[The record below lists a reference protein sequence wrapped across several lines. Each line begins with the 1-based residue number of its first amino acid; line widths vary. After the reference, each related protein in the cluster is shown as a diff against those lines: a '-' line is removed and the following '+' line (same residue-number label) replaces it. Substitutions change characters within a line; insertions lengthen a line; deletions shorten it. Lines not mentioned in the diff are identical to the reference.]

1 MTLRIKAS
9 ILIVIILTVSL
20 AISGYYYLA
29 YFEKSLRNSIYK
41 GLDSVSSTASREISN
56 FLMDGLKEAEAVA
69 EALPNIAIEQQNSER
84 IDAILKSYFSIFPK
98 FANGMFVLDES
109 GNLWADYPFHSE
121 VRGKSFAFRQY
132 FQKTMAEQK
141 GIIGTPYQSARTGKP
156 VLTFTA
162 VLRDTS
168 GRIAGML
175 GCSVELTSPDALEG
189 IRLTKIGQTGYTYV
203 YDKDRLMILHPNE
216 DRILKNDVPV
226 GTNKLF
232 DAAIEGFQGTGETV
246 NSRGIPML
254 ISMKH
259 IPHTNWIVGAQQPK
273 SEAFAP
279 IESAKTRIV
288 WGILLVAAAS
298 AFVGALLMRGI
309 TKPLITLQKAIKA
322 VGNTGESDNGVLVGG
337 GFKAELEAI
346 KEGGEIGNLKTA
358 FLSMSERLDSAMR
371 TLHKLADDW
380 EKTFDSVIDVIFLLD
395 KENKIVRLNR
405 AAKDLLN
412 KPYQELID
420 KPISGLLSIPP
431 EKIWLASGTNDEK
444 DKSFNLSITDRQIYE
459 IYCNSLADEKK
470 AIIGTVLVGRDI
482 TSRLEANKERLRL
495 EEKLQKARKMEA
507 IGTLAGGVAHD
518 LNNILSG
525 IVSYPELLLMQLPK
539 DSPLVEPLETIFQ
552 SGKRATAI
560 VQDLLT
566 LARRGAATLSVLNIN
581 PIVDDYLKSPEFRK
595 LKSFHPR
602 VQIATRLAQDLLN
615 IEGSSVHLSKMLM
628 NLVSNAA
635 EAMPRGGSIQI
646 ATENKYLDT
655 KISGHEDIT
664 EGDYVVLTVSDN
676 GLGIAPG
683 DIDRIFEPFYTKK
696 KMGLSGTGLGMSV
709 VWGTVKDHSG
719 FIDLTSALGVGT
731 TFKIYFP
738 VTRKTLQANSDRIDL
753 EDLYGA
759 GETILVVDDVAAQR
773 EIATS
778 ILTQLGYAVS
788 SVASG
793 EQALSYLKDHSVDLL
808 VLDMIMAPGMDGL
821 ETYRK
826 ALEIA
831 PNQKAIITSGY
842 AETDSVAQAQ
852 ALGAGPYVK
861 KPYTIE
867 KIGLAVKS
875 ELDKAGNSKETA

>member
-9 ILIVIILTVSL
+9 ILLVIILTVSL
-20 AISGYYYLA
+20 AISGYYYLD
-29 YFEKSLRNSIYK
+29 YFEKSLRDSIYK
-41 GLDSVSSTASREISN
+41 GLDSVSSTASREISH

-69 EALPNIAIEQQNSER
+69 EALPKIAIEQHNSGL
-84 IDAILKSYFSIFPK
+84 IDATLKSYFSIFPK

-175 GCSVELTSPDALEG
+175 GCSVELTSPEALEG

-226 GTNKLF
+226 GANKLF
-232 DAAIEGFQGTGETV
+232 DASIEGFQGTGETV

-279 IESAKTRIV
+279 IESAKTRIF

-322 VGNTGESDNGVLVGG
+322 IGNTGDNGFLVRG
-337 GFKAELEAI
+337 GFKAELGAI
-346 KEGGEIGNLKTA
+346 KESGEIGNLKTA

-371 TLHKLADDW
+371 SLHKLADDW

-405 AAKDLLN
+405 AAKDLLD

-420 KPISGLLSIPP
+420 KPISEFLSIPS

-444 DKSFNLSITDRQIYE
+444 DKSFNINIMDRQIYE
-459 IYCNSLADEKK
+459 IYCNSLVDEKK

-482 TSRLEANKERLRL
+482 TSRLEANKEKLRL

-581 PIVDDYLKSPEFRK
+581 PIVDDYLNSPEFRK

-602 VQIATRLAQDLLN
+602 VRISTNLAQDLLN
-615 IEGSSVHLSKMLM
+615 IEGSSVHLSKVLM

-646 ATENKYLDT
+646 ATENKYVDT
-655 KISGHEDIT
+655 KIRGHEDIT
-664 EGDYVVLTVSDN
+664 EGDYVVLTVRDN

-683 DIDRIFEPFYTKK
+683 DLDRIFEPFYSKK
-696 KMGLSGTGLGMSV
+696 KMGQSGTGLGMSV

-719 FIDLTSALGVGT
+719 FIDFTSALGVGT

-738 VTRKTLQANSDRIDL
+738 VTRKTLQDSRGRLDL

-759 GETILVVDDVAAQR
+759 DETILVVDDVAAQR
-773 EIATS
+773 KIATS

-793 EQALSYLKDHSVDLL
+793 EEALLYLKDHTVDLL
-808 VLDMIMAPGMDGL
+808 VLDMIMAPGMNGL

-826 ALEIA
+826 ALEIT

-852 ALGAGPYVK
+852 TLGAGQYVK

-867 KIGLAVKS
+867 KIGLAVKT
-875 ELDKAGNSKETA
+875 ELGKAGNSKETA

>member
-9 ILIVIILTVSL
+9 ILLVIILTVSL
-20 AISGYYYLA
+20 AVSGYYYLD

-69 EALPNIAIEQQNSER
+69 EALPNMAIEQQNSER

-98 FANGMFVLDES
+98 FANGMFVLDER

-189 IRLTKIGQTGYTYV
+189 IRLTKIGQTGYAYV

-226 GTNKLF
+226 GANKLF

-279 IESAKTRIV
+279 IESAKTRIF

-322 VGNTGESDNGVLVGG
+322 VGNTGESDNGFLVGG

-346 KEGGEIGNLKTA
+346 KESGEIGNLKTA
-358 FLSMSERLDSAMR
+358 FLSMSERLDSAMQ

-420 KPISGLLSIPP
+420 KPISAFLSIPS

-444 DKSFNLSITDRQIYE
+444 DKSFNISITDRQIYE
-459 IYCNSLADEKK
+459 IYCNSLVDEKK

-482 TSRLEANKERLRL
+482 TSRLEANKEKLRL

-581 PIVDDYLKSPEFRK
+581 PIVDEYLKSPEFRK
-595 LKSFHPR
+595 LKSFHPK
-602 VQIATRLAQDLLN
+602 VQIATRLSQDLLN

-646 ATENKYLDT
+646 ATENKYVDT
-655 KISGHEDIT
+655 KISGHEDIA

-676 GLGIAPG
+676 GLGIGPG

-738 VTRKTLQANSDRIDL
+738 VTRKTLQENSDKINL

-793 EQALSYLKDHSVDLL
+793 EEALVYLKDHSVDLL
-808 VLDMIMAPGMDGL
+808 VLDMIMAPGMNGL

-826 ALEIA
+826 ALEIS

-867 KIGLAVKS
+867 KIGLAVKT
-875 ELDKAGNSKETA
+875 ELEKAGNSKETA

>member
-9 ILIVIILTVSL
+9 ILLVIILTVSL
-20 AISGYYYLA
+20 AVSGYYYLD

-69 EALPNIAIEQQNSER
+69 EALPNMAIEQQNSER

-189 IRLTKIGQTGYTYV
+189 IRLTKIGQTGYAYV

-226 GTNKLF
+226 GANKLF

-322 VGNTGESDNGVLVGG
+322 VGNTGESDNGFLVGG

-346 KEGGEIGNLKTA
+346 KESGEIGNLKTA

-420 KPISGLLSIPP
+420 KPISAFLSIPS

-459 IYCNSLADEKK
+459 IYCNSLVDEKK

-581 PIVDDYLKSPEFRK
+581 PIVDEYLKSPEFRK
-595 LKSFHPR
+595 LKSFHPK
-602 VQIATRLAQDLLN
+602 VQIATRLSQDLLN

-646 ATENKYLDT
+646 ATENKYVDT

-676 GLGIAPG
+676 GLGIGPG

-738 VTRKTLQANSDRIDL
+738 VTRKTLQANSDRINL

-793 EQALSYLKDHSVDLL
+793 EEALVYLKDHSVDLL

-867 KIGLAVKS
+867 KIGLAVKT
-875 ELDKAGNSKETA
+875 ELDKDGNSKETA

>member
-9 ILIVIILTVSL
+9 ILLVIILTVAL
-20 AISGYYYLA
+20 AISGYYYLD
-29 YFEKSLRNSIYK
+29 YFEKSLRDSIYK

-226 GTNKLF
+226 GANKLF
-232 DAAIEGFQGTGETV
+232 DEAIEGFQGTGETV

-288 WGILLVAAAS
+288 WGILLVVAAS

-322 VGNTGESDNGVLVGG
+322 IGITGESDNGFLDRG

-346 KEGGEIGNLKTA
+346 KESGEIGNLKTA

-371 TLHKLADDW
+371 SLHKLADDW

-395 KENKIVRLNR
+395 KENKIVRVNR

-420 KPISGLLSIPP
+420 KPISAFLSIPS

-444 DKSFNLSITDRQIYE
+444 DKSFNISITDRQIYE
-459 IYCNSLADEKK
+459 IYCNSLVDEKK

-482 TSRLEANKERLRL
+482 TTRLEANKEKLRL

-581 PIVDDYLKSPEFRK
+581 PIVEDYLKSPEFRK

-602 VQIATRLAQDLLN
+602 VQISTKLAQDLLN
-615 IEGSSVHLSKMLM
+615 IEGSSVHLSKALM

-646 ATENKYLDT
+646 ATENKYVDT
-655 KISGHEDIT
+655 KISGHEDIA

-683 DIDRIFEPFYTKK
+683 DLDRIFEPFYTKK
-696 KMGLSGTGLGMSV
+696 KMGQSGTGLGMSV

-719 FIDLTSALGVGT
+719 FIDLKSALGIGT
-731 TFKIYFP
+731 TFRIYFP
-738 VTRKTLQANSDRIDL
+738 VTRKTLQDSRDRIDL

-759 GETILVVDDVAAQR
+759 DETILVVDDVAAQR
-773 EIATS
+773 KIATS

-793 EQALSYLKDHSVDLL
+793 EEALVYLKDHSVDLL
-808 VLDMIMAPGMDGL
+808 VLDMIMAPGMNGL

-826 ALEIA
+826 ALEIS

-852 ALGAGPYVK
+852 ALGAGQYVK

-867 KIGLAVKS
+867 KIGIAVKTQ
-875 ELDKAGNSKETA
+875 LDKDGNS